1 MDSCKLIGYGGAT
14 VGIIF
19 LAILRVYTSQELG
32 LSANLFTQNFIMI
45 LFAVGII
52 AEIIGIFGLW
62 ISYFN
67 NAKTTKIQEQKSQAA
82 LGRTFGNRM
91 ILS

>member
-1 MDSCKLIGYGGAT
+1 MDSCKLIGYSGAI

-19 LAILRVYTSQELG
+19 LLGSAIVRVYTSIELA
-32 LSANLFTQNFIMI
+32 LSADLFTQNFIME

-52 AEIIGIFGLW
+52 AEIIGIFGFW

-67 NAKTTKIQEQKSQAA
+67 NSKTTKIHKQKSQSA
-82 LGRTFGNRM
+82 T
-91 ILS
+91 